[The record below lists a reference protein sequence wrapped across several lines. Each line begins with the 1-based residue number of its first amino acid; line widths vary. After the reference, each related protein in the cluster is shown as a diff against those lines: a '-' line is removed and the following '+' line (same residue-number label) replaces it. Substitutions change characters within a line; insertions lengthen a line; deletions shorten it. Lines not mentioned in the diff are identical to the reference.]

1 MNHFGISI
9 QSYQLLR
16 QTLKDV
22 PEIEKVIIFGSRAK
36 GNYKNGSDIDLAI
49 MGKDCTPETAININA
64 ILNEVLPIPYFVDVI
79 DYTSLKQSQLK
90 EHIDRVGIE
99 FYKS

>member
-16 QTLKDV
+16 QALKDV
-22 PEIEKVIIFGSRAK
+22 PEIEKVIIFGSRVK

-64 ILNEVLPIPYFVDVI
+64 TLNEVLPIPYFVDVI

>member
-16 QTLKDV
+16 QTLKTV
-22 PEIEKVIIFGSRAK
+22 PEIEKAIIFGSRAK

-79 DYTSLKQSQLK
+79 DYTSLKQPQLK